1 MVIGWGEAAL
11 ALAPPPQSPT
21 KKRPTAALD
30 PAEVPEIVAELLE
43 QQPALKTA
51 WASGEKLTKGT
62 DQSGSGLDFSL
73 AIYLAGLRLDD
84 ITIEAALRAYPHGQI
99 RRLDERAAARRVK
112 DLLRQA
118 SKHRTRVE
126 RAREAAAWF
135 GDLIVGNDGPMD
147 NVANVCIA
155 LAGDTV
161 FRDGI
166 RFDELRACPVAGSM
180 PWRAGGGWR
189 EWVDTDDIALA
200 EWLQLRGL
208 NAKPTTCAAAV
219 QNFAAARPVHPL
231 RDHLDGLAWDG
242 QPRLDRWLMIYMGV
256 TDTAYARAVGRK
268 WMVQAVARVYRPG
281 CKADHALILEGPQ
294 GAFKS
299 TACTVIA
306 MSPDWFADE
315 IADLGSKDSAQDLRG
330 KWIIEI
336 GELSAMRRSE
346 VERVKAFI
354 SRCIDHY
361 RPSYGR
367 RSQDFPRSCCFIGT
381 TNADAYL
388 ADETGGRRFWPVKI
402 GTVDIDQLRRDIGH
416 AMGRGGRRL
425 QGRRSLAPAAGH
437 RNAGAHAAG
446 RPTDSRPLGTG
457 GYDLGDR
464 QERAGDDRR
473 SAAPCHRARA

>member
-1 MVIGWGEAAL
+1 M
-11 ALAPPPQSPT
+11 
-21 KKRPTAALD
+21 
-30 PAEVPEIVAELLE
+30 
-43 QQPALKTA
+43 
-51 WASGEKLTKGT
+51 
-62 DQSGSGLDFSL
+62 
-73 AIYLAGLRLDD
+73 
-84 ITIEAALRAYPHGQI
+84 
-99 RRLDERAAARRVK
+99 
-112 DLLRQA
+112 
-118 SKHRTRVE
+118 
-126 RAREAAAWF
+126 
-135 GDLIVGNDGPMD
+135 
-147 NVANVCIA
+147 
-155 LAGDTV
+155 

-180 PWRAGGGWR
+180 PWRAGEGWR

-219 QNFAAARPVHPL
+219 QHFAAARPVHPL

-336 GELSAMRRSE
+336 GELLCYAPLRGGAGQGVHLAVHRPLSAQLWPPQSGLSAKLLLHRHHQRR
-346 VERVKAFI
+346 RL
-354 SRCIDHY
+354 
-361 RPSYGR
+361 
-367 RSQDFPRSCCFIGT
+367 PR
-381 TNADAYL
+381 
-388 ADETGGRRFWPVKI
+388 
-402 GTVDIDQLRRDIGH
+402 RRDRRPAVLAGQGRH
-416 AMGRGGRRL
+416 GRHRPTAPRHRAALGRGGRRL

-457 GYDLGDR
+457 GYDLGD
-464 QERAGDDRR
+464 
-473 SAAPCHRARA
+473 